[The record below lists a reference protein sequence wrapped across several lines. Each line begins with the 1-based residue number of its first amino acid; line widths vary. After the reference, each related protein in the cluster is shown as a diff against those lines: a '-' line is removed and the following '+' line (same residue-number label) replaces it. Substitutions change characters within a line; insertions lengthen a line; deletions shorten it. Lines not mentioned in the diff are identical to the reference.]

1 MKKVGS
7 HLDLLKAPELSSSRS
22 VSDFQIDGVGGGFV
36 VVNHYGDFKLS
47 IARVDIMVLGGPF
60 SAWDTEDDALNHAF
74 QITDAC
80 AGKAIATE
88 LKVGGA
94 GIVLFLLNDAQ
105 NTPKNRA
112 ALFRLTSQS
121 INNLSNTSVLCTP
134 GMGMTA
140 SDLKS
145 FREISNTVNLE
156 APAPPSPPTNGGGT
170 PTFSRVRARSLS
182 DAYDC
187 PVPKEMVED
196 NVLVK
201 AGAYSALGALS
212 FLIKEKGWSASRVVV
227 VGLTAVSAEL
237 FWLLTKKGFDTWAS
251 DADTE
256 LYSTHKIP
264 SDKTVP
270 FKSVMET
277 SADVLLLCCPTFR
290 GSLTADDVNKL
301 KCRALL
307 SLHDNVLSSV
317 TDERERALVAFS
329 EKDIFDFGY
338 GLMDLGTIAKA
349 FSIAESGGNPS
360 SFRLTDAQNLG
371 VTLMQKT
378 LHLDGVQRQYDPEEK
393 LKFYSEMIGANGTPN
408 DGTSG
413 SEIDVPD
420 FGKDVWDGINVTE
433 VGAHGIASRKMTEMI
448 WNKARNMCPA
458 LRLKDKA
465 APVQFFDLGSGDG
478 TAARFMCK
486 QDPNVH
492 IKCINISRNENITN
506 RQLSD
511 EEGLGAQISVETG
524 TFERLDPE
532 YSNRFD
538 GCISQDSFVH
548 AFNKLHAFA
557 EAYKVTKG
565 GGFLLMSDL
574 MCGEGEAVS
583 AEELYSDED
592 AQTVTKWTT
601 VSQCVQMASDAGWAD
616 IQFVDLTAQIKVSCQ
631 GMLNKVKAVTDGAT
645 KDTPQPASSMKLL
658 QKYRENLTRRIGQ
671 IDRGVFKWGIIA
683 ARKPYDVVFFQEPPV
698 VPESRKMINYSVHET
713 DGSLK
718 FGTDVVVLTIKDRMS
733 REQIMAL
740 PPTTRL
746 IVTMSAGLDHV
757 DMAAAHERG
766 ILVERAARD
775 QICKSVADYLLSC
788 VVFGLRGGFQ
798 NIGVPFPGAEWTL
811 GWNAQGIDLDDAKI
825 GFIGMGAIGLETARR
840 IRQLSTTCELVYHI
854 PKGIRCRFKDGT
866 YRMTH
871 TSIADLYST
880 CDVIIPMVPLTPHTT
895 KLVDYSAFSMMK
907 KSAVFINMARG
918 KVVDTDD
925 MYRAMTE
932 GLVRHAILD
941 TTDPEPLPK
950 EHPLWNMGNVT
961 ITPHFA
967 TNTIYVRT
975 ELVEDIP
982 NQIEDTLEGKGILRL
997 EEQRMRKELSE
1008 AYQITREFGMDEL
1021 VWNHLSVKLSDGSF
1035 LITPGGRMFDDIGPQ
1050 DLVKSSGNVTADIIH
1065 EAVYDVRP
1073 DVKAIVHLHTPA
1085 TVAISCL
1092 EMGFVPLAQE
1102 AAPFVGK
1109 VASYPWEGVS
1119 NDREEQAGISEACKD
1134 KNINTLIMENHG
1146 FCTFGRTLGEAWVLA
1161 YYFDKSCRTQ
1171 LNVLQT
1177 GQKIRYPDPKVLA
1190 HAGEQSYLPD
1200 FFPGLNEWDA
1210 LRKML
1215 SRKR

>member
-1 MKKVGS
+1 MNGS
-7 HLDLLKAPELSSSRS
+7 QDNE
-22 VSDFQIDGVGGGFV
+22 
-36 VVNHYGDFKLS
+36 
-47 IARVDIMVLGGPF
+47 
-60 SAWDTEDDALNHAF
+60 
-74 QITDAC
+74 
-80 AGKAIATE
+80 
-88 LKVGGA
+88 
-94 GIVLFLLNDAQ
+94 
-105 NTPKNRA
+105 KNRHD
-112 ALFRLTSQS
+112 LFRLTSES
-121 INNLSNTSVLCTP
+121 ITKLANTSMLCIP
-134 GMGMTA
+134 GMGM
-140 SDLKS
+140 SMDDLKS
-145 FREISNTVNLE
+145 LRNISAAVNQEQPLSSSS
-156 APAPPSPPTNGGGT
+156 PPSPGQGTGT
-170 PTFSRVRARSLS
+170 PVFSRQRVRSFS

-196 NVLVK
+196 DSVIK
-201 AGAYSALGALS
+201 CGAYSALGALS
-212 FLIKEKGWSASRVVV
+212 FLLKEKSWNDARVVI
-227 VGLTAVSAEL
+227 VGLTAVSVEL
-237 FWLLTKKGFDTWAS
+237 FWLLTKKGVNIRVS
-251 DADTE
+251 DANVA
-256 LYSTHKIP
+256 LYSKHKIP
-264 SDKTVP
+264 SDKTIP
-270 FKSVMET
+270 FKSVLADN
-277 SADVLLLCCPTFR
+277 SVDVLMLCCPTFR
-290 GSLTADDVNKL
+290 GSLTMKEVQTL

-307 SLHDNVLSSV
+307 SLHDNILSNDAEEKES
-317 TDERERALVAFS
+317 ALTAFS
-329 EKDIFDFGY
+329 ERDIFDFAY
-338 GLMDLGTIAKA
+338 GLMDLGCVARA
-349 FSIAESGGNPS
+349 YSIAHAASGSS
-360 SFRLTDAQNLG
+360 SFRLADAQNLG

-393 LKFYSEMIGANGTPN
+393 LKFYSEIM
-408 DGTSG
+408 G
-413 SEIDVPD
+413 SNAYKDSLGSDRD
-420 FGKDVWDGINVTE
+420 FFPLTNEVWDGVNVTE
-433 VGAHGIASRKMTEMI
+433 VGAHGIASAKMTEMI
-448 WNKARNMCPA
+448 WSKAKQMCPA
-458 LRLKDKA
+458 LRLKNKGTK
-465 APVQFFDLGSGDG
+465 VQFFDLGAGDG
-478 TAARFMCK
+478 TAARFMCS
-486 QDPNVH
+486 QDANVH
-492 IKCINISRNENITN
+492 IKCVNISRSQNTAN

-511 EEGLGAQISVETG
+511 EQGLGGQISVETG
-524 TFERLDPE
+524 TFERLDPD
-532 YSNRFD
+532 YSNMFD

-548 AFNKLHAFA
+548 AFNKLHAFQ

-565 GGFLLMSDL
+565 GGFLLISDL
-574 MCGEGEAVS
+574 MCGDGEAVS
-583 AEELYSDED
+583 AEELYSSED

-601 VSQCVQMASDAGWAD
+601 VKQCVDMAREAGWAD

-631 GMLNKVKAVTDGAT
+631 GMLNKVKAVMEANEDQ
-645 KDTPQPASSMKLL
+645 PPASVKLM
-658 QKYRENLTRRIGQ
+658 QAYRQNLTRRIGQ

-683 ARKPYDVVFFQEPPV
+683 ARKPYNVVFFQEPPV
-698 VPESRKMINYSVHET
+698 IPETREMINYSVHET

-718 FGTDVVVLTIKDRMS
+718 FGTDVVVLTIKDKMS
-733 REQIMAL
+733 REEIMAL

-757 DMAAAHERG
+757 DLGAAYERG

-798 NIGVPFPGAEWTL
+798 NIGIPFPGAS
-811 GWNAQGIDLDDAKI
+811 WNLSWNSHGVDLDDSKI
-825 GFIGMGAIGLETARR
+825 GFIGMGAIGIETARR
-840 IRQLSTTCELVYHI
+840 LRALSSTCEMVYHI

-871 TSIADLYST
+871 TGIADLYST

-895 KLVDYSAFSMMK
+895 HLIDYSAFSMMK

-918 KVVDTDD
+918 KVVSTDD
-925 MYRAMTE
+925 LLRAMKE
-932 GLVRHAILD
+932 ELVRHAILD

-950 EHPLWNMGNVT
+950 DHDLWSMTNVT

-967 TNTIYVRT
+967 TNTIYVRK

-982 NQIEDTLEGKGILRL
+982 NQIDDTLEGKGILRL

-1119 NDREEQAGISEACKD
+1119 NDREEQAHISAACKD

-1215 SRKR
+1215 TRARR